1 MNPQLMQIAGDILV
15 KSMDWPHAEEI
26 ADRIKQAQQQS
37 QQGGQEPPEI
47 QAVKMQQQIEGM
59 KAQAAAEN
67 QKNKLQADFQMKQM
81 ELQQA
86 MQLAQMQLANDR
98 AIAQQKLEF
107 EAQQANIEM
116 QIDIVKDERKAQMA
130 RETEL
135 MKNQQVQY
143 AIPS

>member
-1 MNPQLMQIAGDILV
+1 
-15 KSMDWPHAEEI
+15 
-26 ADRIKQAQQQS
+26 
-37 QQGGQEPPEI
+37 
-47 QAVKMQQQIEGM
+47 
-59 KAQAAAEN
+59 
-67 QKNKLQADFQMKQM
+67 
-81 ELQQA
+81 
-86 MQLAQMQLANDR
+86 MQLANDR

-116 QIDIVKDERKAQMA
+116 QINLVKDERKAQMA